1 MSEDVQASDPIEA
14 AAPKAKR
21 TAETAVL
28 FEGVSKRFG
37 QKLAV
42 NNTSFRIKKGSVCG
56 LIGPNG
62 AGKTTSFSMMAG
74 YLNPSEGRVQVLDYS
89 PRQLEGLRGRLGVLP
104 QDALLPANDRVGEF
118 LLHMARLQGLPADKA
133 EQSARARL
141 AEIEGSDWWETR
153 CGALS
158 HGMAKRVAF
167 AQAMLG
173 EPEVV
178 LLDEP
183 TAGLDPR
190 VAYEMRMS
198 IKRLRGQ
205 CTVVISSHNLQELEQ
220 ICDAAIVLD
229 RGTVVAQGR
238 MSELTAASSEVRI
251 TLKMSRRDQQGNA
264 YRIPDG
270 ELQGP
275 LQALGQVGGVTA
287 VNFENDRNEI
297 VINFDKKLAE
307 AEVVIGHSLTLLLQH
322 QMLISGVSKG
332 RGLEARVMDL
342 TD

>member
-1 MSEDVQASDPIEA
+1 
-14 AAPKAKR
+14 
-21 TAETAVL
+21 
-28 FEGVSKRFG
+28 
-37 QKLAV
+37 
-42 NNTSFRIKKGSVCG
+42 
-56 LIGPNG
+56 
-62 AGKTTSFSMMAG
+62 
-74 YLNPSEGRVQVLDYS
+74 
-89 PRQLEGLRGRLGVLP
+89 
-104 QDALLPANDRVGEF
+104 
-118 LLHMARLQGLPADKA
+118 
-133 EQSARARL
+133 
-141 AEIEGSDWWETR
+141 
-153 CGALS
+153 
-158 HGMAKRVAF
+158 MAKRVAF

-229 RGTVVAQGR
+229 HGTVVAQGR

-251 TLKMSRRDQQGNA
+251 TLKMSRRDQHGNA
-264 YRIPDG
+264 YRITAQ
-270 ELQGP
+270 ELQLP
-275 LQALGQVGGVTA
+275 LQPLATISGVTA
-287 VNFENDRNEI
+287 VNFESDRNEV
-297 VINFDKKLAE
+297 VINFDKKLVE
-307 AEVVIGHSLTLLLQH
+307 AEIVIGHSLGILLQH
-322 QMLISGVSKG
+322 QMLISAVSKG